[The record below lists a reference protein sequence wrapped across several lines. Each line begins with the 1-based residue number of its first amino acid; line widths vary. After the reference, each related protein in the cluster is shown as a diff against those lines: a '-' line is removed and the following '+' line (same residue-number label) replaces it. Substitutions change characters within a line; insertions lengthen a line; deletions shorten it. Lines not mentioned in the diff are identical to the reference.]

1 MICLRR
7 LLEQEQE
14 PDPSGSCS
22 LPCVL
27 SVSTYVEAKDTREKI
42 DIVKLNAEIKEIVA
56 REQMLRDEIDKII
69 AESRCKMVVRLVQD
83 IREALENELYFV
95 ALSSAL
101 TLPDICGK
109 AAYPDERSSRKRYIS
124 WYDEKIGKYEKNPE
138 DKDDMPYLSGEVIY
152 SLRCSLLHEGNP
164 NMKNDNLR
172 TNQPI
177 DHFSLVIE
185 KVKPVDIYLDA
196 STITRFGNEQKREYR
211 MNVRRICMI
220 LCNMAESYFRD
231 NRDKFHFNYE
241 IIDWD
246 KVTSHLPPIDR
257 EKVFAE
263 LAKSGDEFYRGR
275 KMGENE

>member
-1 MICLRR
+1 MI
-7 LLEQEQE
+7 
-14 PDPSGSCS
+14 
-22 LPCVL
+22 
-27 SVSTYVEAKDTREKI
+27 I
-42 DIVKLNAEIKEIVA
+42 
-56 REQMLRDEIDKII
+56 
-69 AESRCKMVVRLVQD
+69 RLVQD
-83 IREALENELYFV
+83 IRKALENELYFV

-109 AAYPDERSSRKRYIS
+109 ATYPTEQSSRKRYIL
-124 WYDEKIGKYEKNPE
+124 WYDEEIGKYEKNLE

-164 NMKNDNLR
+164 NMKNDSLR

-185 KVKPVDIYLDA
+185 KAKPFDIYSDA
-196 STITRFGNEQKREYR
+196 SAITQFRNEQRCEYR

-220 LCNMAESYFRD
+220 LCNVAEAYYKE

-246 KVTSHLPPIDR
+246 EVTSHLPPIEM
-257 EKVFAE
+257 EKVFVE
-263 LAKSGDEFYRGR
+263 LAKSDNEFYQGR
-275 KMGENE
+275 KMGGNE